1 MNQIIVQGVGY
12 LALLFSI
19 LSFQKN
25 KRIAILLFMLV
36 SLLLYVVHYFLLNAR
51 TGALMNL
58 IEAGVVF
65 VAYQKETKA
74 WAQHKFWPYLFSF
87 CFIIAGIL
95 TSKTYM
101 GSLPVIAQI
110 FGTVAVWQ
118 NNSRAIRFI
127 MLVPRPLWFIYN
139 FTVGSYA
146 GMAAEVF
153 IFLSVVV
160 GIVRFDILKKTVKQA
175 K

>member
-1 MNQIIVQGVGY
+1 MCMNQIIAQGVGY
-12 LALLFSI
+12 LALLFAI

-25 KRIAILLFMLV
+25 QRVAILLFTLV
-36 SLLLYVVHYFLLNAR
+36 SVSLFVVHYFLLNAW

-58 IEAGVVF
+58 IEVGVVF
-65 VAYQKETKA
+65 VAYQKETKM
-74 WAQHKFWPYLFSF
+74 WAQHKLWPYFFSF
-87 CFIIAGIL
+87 CFIGAGIL
-95 TSKTYM
+95 TSTTYM

-110 FGTVAVWQ
+110 FGIVAVWQ
-118 NNSRAIRFI
+118 NNPKAIRFI

-146 GMAAEVF
+146 GMATEIF
-153 IFLSVVV
+153 IFLSVAV
-160 GIVRFDILKKTVKQA
+160 GITRFDILKKTA